1 MSKLSIVVPCY
12 NEEESIPLF
21 YPAVEKVVR
30 QMNDLQIEY
39 WFVNDGSSD
48 NSLVEMRKLHEQN
61 PERVHYVSFSRNFGK
76 EAGLYAGLQAA
87 TGDYVVVMDV
97 DLQDPP
103 EFLPQMYELLQTG
116 EYDCIGTRRVDRTG
130 EAKFKSF
137 LSDQFYH
144 VINRI
149 SQTNIVP
156 GARDYRMMTRQMVDA
171 VLSLKEYNRFSKGI
185 FSWVG
190 FKTKYL
196 DYHNVERVA
205 GETDWSTWK
214 LFKYAMDGITDFSQA
229 PLSIAVWLGTTS
241 FVLSIIGL
249 LFVIIRRIVEPGSSV
264 FGWASLISSY
274 YSADSNCYALEFL
287 VSTLVVSICR
297 SSKDQSILLRKRN
310 NDKTKK
316 PAVLVSRT
324 INCRDFNL
332 GLH

>member
-156 GARDYRMMTRQMVDA
+156 GARDYRMITRQMVNA

-205 GETDWSTWK
+205 GKTDWSTWK
-214 LFKYAMDGITDFSQA
+214 LFKYAFDGIADFSQV

-249 LFVIIRRIVEPGSSV
+249 LFVIIRRIAEPGSSV
-264 FGWASLISSY
+264 FGWASM
-274 YSADSNCYALEFL
+274 
-287 VSTLVVSICR
+287 ICI
-297 SSKDQSILLRKRN
+297 ILLLGGLQLLCIGILGKYIGRIYLQVKQRPIYII
-310 NDKTKK
+310 KEKK
-316 PAVLVSRT
+316 
-324 INCRDFNL
+324 
-332 GLH
+332 

>member
-48 NSLVEMRKLHEQN
+48 NSLTEMRKLHEQN

-103 EFLPQMYELLQTG
+103 EFLPKMYELLQTG

-137 LSDQFYH
+137 LSTQFYH
-144 VINRI
+144 VINRL

-205 GETDWSTWK
+205 GKTDWSTWK
-214 LFKYAMDGITDFSQA
+214 LFKYAFDGIADFSQV

-249 LFVIIRRIVEPGSSV
+249 LFVIIRRIVEPSSSV
-264 FGWASLISSY
+264 FGWASM
-274 YSADSNCYALEFL
+274 
-287 VSTLVVSICR
+287 ICI
-297 SSKDQSILLRKRN
+297 ILLLGGLQLLCIGILGKYIGRIYLQVKQRPIYII
-310 NDKTKK
+310 KEKK
-316 PAVLVSRT
+316 
-324 INCRDFNL
+324 
-332 GLH
+332 

>member
-87 TGDYVVVMDV
+87 TGDYIVVMDV

-103 EFLPQMYELLQTG
+103 EFLPKMYELLQTG

-205 GETDWSTWK
+205 GKTDWSTWK
-214 LFKYAMDGITDFSQA
+214 LFKYAFDGIADFSQV

-264 FGWASLISSY
+264 FGWASM
-274 YSADSNCYALEFL
+274 
-287 VSTLVVSICR
+287 ICI
-297 SSKDQSILLRKRN
+297 ILLLGGLQLLCIGILGKYIGRIYLQVKQRPIYII
-310 NDKTKK
+310 KEKK
-316 PAVLVSRT
+316 
-324 INCRDFNL
+324 
-332 GLH
+332 

>member
-76 EAGLYAGLQAA
+76 EAGLYAGLQVAS
-87 TGDYVVVMDV
+87 GDYVVVMDV

-137 LSDQFYH
+137 LSTQFYH
-144 VINRI
+144 VINQL

-156 GARDYRMMTRQMVDA
+156 GVRDYRMMTRQMVNA

-205 GETDWSTWK
+205 GKTDWSTWK
-214 LFKYAMDGITDFSQA
+214 LFKYAFDGIADFSQV

-249 LFVIIRRIVEPGSSV
+249 LFVIIRRIVEPSSSV
-264 FGWASLISSY
+264 FGWASM
-274 YSADSNCYALEFL
+274 
-287 VSTLVVSICR
+287 ICI
-297 SSKDQSILLRKRN
+297 ILLLGGLQLLCIGILGKYIGRIYLQVKQRPIYII
-310 NDKTKK
+310 KEKK
-316 PAVLVSRT
+316 
-324 INCRDFNL
+324 
-332 GLH
+332 

>member
-156 GARDYRMMTRQMVDA
+156 GARDYRMMTRQMVNA

-205 GETDWSTWK
+205 GKTDWSTWK
-214 LFKYAMDGITDFSQA
+214 LFKYAFDGIADFSQV

-249 LFVIIRRIVEPGSSV
+249 LFVVIRRLVEPGSSV
-264 FGWASLISSY
+264 FGWASM
-274 YSADSNCYALEFL
+274 
-287 VSTLVVSICR
+287 ICI
-297 SSKDQSILLRKRN
+297 ILLLGGLQLLCIGILGKYIGRIYLQVKQRPIYII
-310 NDKTKK
+310 KEKK
-316 PAVLVSRT
+316 
-324 INCRDFNL
+324 
-332 GLH
+332 